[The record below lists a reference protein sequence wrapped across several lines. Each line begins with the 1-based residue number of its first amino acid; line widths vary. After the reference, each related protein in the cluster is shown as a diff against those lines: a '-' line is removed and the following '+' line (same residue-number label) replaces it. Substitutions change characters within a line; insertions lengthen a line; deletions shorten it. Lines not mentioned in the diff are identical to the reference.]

1 MKYFALFLLLFV
13 SIVAFSQN
21 KRVKVTMKN
30 GTVLVGELKN
40 ISVGEY
46 VTLAIAGADTKIPF
60 SEVGSVDDVIS
71 SEKTIKAE
79 TINETMQFKTFI
91 LDNSDYPESFEVEV
105 GGQKFVMRLVRGGE
119 FYMGFDGKHSMAMN
133 SEPVHKVTL
142 SSFYISTDYVK
153 SDVVRRLLY
162 GKECVNNGKY
172 LETGRWSKAN
182 QVVSAI
188 SAAVDRPY
196 RMLTE
201 AEWEY
206 AALIFMEGDFF
217 SKEKIYEWCSDFY
230 KSEYPNR
237 EEKDPVGPSDGSTHV
252 YRSFGSK
259 RGLKDRQKKNDVHN
273 IRVRIAISADKIK

>member
-188 SAAVDRPY
+188 SATVDRPY

-206 AALIFMEGDFF
+206 AALIFMEGD
-217 SKEKIYEWCSDFY
+217 C
-230 KSEYPNR
+230 EYPNR
-237 EEKDPVGPSDGSTHV
+237 EEKDPVGPSDGFTHV